1 MGGHTDWH
9 GEQLTPAAAKAV
21 GDFLGSHTT
30 MTLATSGAD
39 GPWAAAL
46 FYAHD
51 SDLRIGWRPMTK
63 HTFATW
69 LPGAVACLVLAVGC
83 NSVGPVPSVE
93 GTIVEVTSDPLL
105 ILVKPSPS
113 HCGAWAL
120 VDSRTEIR
128 IKTSGD
134 FPTLPADSDRLRV
147 GVMVSVWGDDE
158 LFQLSCPGE
167 GRADRVIIE
176 S

>member
-1 MGGHTDWH
+1 M
-9 GEQLTPAAAKAV
+9 
-21 GDFLGSHTT
+21 TT
-30 MTLATSGAD
+30 HM
-39 GPWAAAL
+39 
-46 FYAHD
+46 
-51 SDLRIGWRPMTK
+51 
-63 HTFATW
+63 FATG

-83 NSVGPVPSVE
+83 NSLGPTPTVQ

-128 IKTSGD
+128 IKTPGQ
-134 FPTLPADSDRLRV
+134 FPTLPADPDRLRV
-147 GVMVSVWGDDE
+147 GVMVSVWGDGE
-158 LFQLSCPGE
+158 LFQASCPGE
-167 GRADRVIIE
+167 GRADHVIIE